1 MLRKLFSQWIA
12 TIYVAVVSA
21 AVTFLLARSLGP
33 NFFGIYSYFLA
44 LTSLIAAIQD
54 GGFNALLV
62 REKTTASPHLK
73 FLVVHLP
80 SYALGNNLI
89 VTAVAVLTICLL
101 PTPNK
106 PILLASVFCF
116 SLIALSQTVSAI
128 FKGEG
133 QFGRDAVWQISFRSV
148 TAITIILAAVIAP
161 LSPLIIFLSWA
172 VGAALVIAVGSG
184 RVLVFPKIPNYRVM
198 YWEILPLAVI
208 GLATSIYFKID
219 IVMLAYLLDDVSQAG
234 YYSAAYKLIEG
245 FIFLL
250 APVCY
255 ICFQI
260 LRKNWQDNARFA
272 ELLKWMTGLMLIAAL
287 AAILVLGWLGPWVIE
302 LAYGES
308 YETSAELL
316 FWLSLALFF
325 VMPNYILTQAA
336 IANNKS
342 GLYAWITVVTSIGNV
357 SMNLYLIPQYGAV
370 GAAWATIASE
380 ALMFGL
386 LLAVF
391 RKYFFSG
398 HAGINF
404 KRMKIG
410 K

>member
-1 MLRKLFSQWIA
+1 ML
-12 TIYVAVVSA
+12 V
-21 AVTFLLARSLGP
+21 
-33 NFFGIYSYFLA
+33 
-44 LTSLIAAIQD
+44 
-54 GGFNALLV
+54 
-62 REKTTASPHLK
+62 
-73 FLVVHLP
+73 
-80 SYALGNNLI
+80 
-89 VTAVAVLTICLL
+89 
-101 PTPNK
+101 
-106 PILLASVFCF
+106 
-116 SLIALSQTVSAI
+116 
-128 FKGEG
+128 
-133 QFGRDAVWQISFRSV
+133 
-148 TAITIILAAVIAP
+148 
-161 LSPLIIFLSWA
+161 
-172 VGAALVIAVGSG
+172 
-184 RVLVFPKIPNYRVM
+184 
-198 YWEILPLAVI
+198 
-208 GLATSIYFKID
+208 
-219 IVMLAYLLDDVSQAG
+219 YLLDDVSQAG